1 MNVILVAFVRG
12 LSFKDYIFTFVFI
25 EGFVAC
31 FPVVISISCVFGIIR
46 VVDIY
51 VVSCAHVDNA
61 VGNGVIKLNKS
72 GNAVC
77 RLSDC
82 VFYAVKMLLQ
92 LHCNF
97 IFDIIDT
104 YVLIG
109 VQNMEK
115 NATIIALSG
124 KGGVGKTSISAA
136 IVKLLVQNFP
146 DKKILAIDADP
157 AVGLS
162 TALGIDVKMTID
174 DIRKEIVETVEDGQT
189 KAAIELLGDA
199 RYKIFDALVET
210 DGFAFIAVGRPES
223 AGCYCKIN
231 TYLKEVISILSSDFD
246 YVVIDGEAGIEQINR
261 RVMEKVTH
269 LLLITDASKKG
280 TQVIS
285 TIKSVADELVMYKKI
300 GAIVNRIPDD
310 SVIEHINTNGIP
322 VLSYIPT
329 DSNLAIYDIE
339 GKNITRLPDD
349 SNVVEGARKALVEM
363 EILK

>member
-1 MNVILVAFVRG
+1 M
-12 LSFKDYIFTFVFI
+12 K
-25 EGFVAC
+25 E
-31 FPVVISISCVFGIIR
+31 
-46 VVDIY
+46 
-51 VVSCAHVDNA
+51 
-61 VGNGVIKLNKS
+61 
-72 GNAVC
+72 
-77 RLSDC
+77 
-82 VFYAVKMLLQ
+82 
-92 LHCNF
+92 
-97 IFDIIDT
+97 
-104 YVLIG
+104 
-109 VQNMEK
+109 

-136 IVKLLVQNFP
+136 IVKLLVDAYP

-189 KAAIELLGDA
+189 RAAIELLGDA

-231 TYLKEVISILSSDFD
+231 TYLKEVISILSNEFD

-261 RVMEKVTH
+261 RVMEKVSH

-300 GAIVNRIPDD
+300 GAIVNRIPDE
-310 SVIEHINTNGIP
+310 SVIPYIDTNGIP

-339 GKNITRLPDD
+339 GRNITKLPDD

>member
-1 MNVILVAFVRG
+1 MLESVRMA
-12 LSFKDYIFTFVFI
+12 K
-25 EGFVAC
+25 
-31 FPVVISISCVFGIIR
+31 
-46 VVDIY
+46 
-51 VVSCAHVDNA
+51 
-61 VGNGVIKLNKS
+61 
-72 GNAVC
+72 
-77 RLSDC
+77 
-82 VFYAVKMLLQ
+82 
-92 LHCNF
+92 
-97 IFDIIDT
+97 
-104 YVLIG
+104 
-109 VQNMEK
+109 
-115 NATIIALSG
+115 IIAVAG

-136 IVKLLVQNFP
+136 IVKLLVQKYP

-231 TYLKEVISILSSDFD
+231 SYLKEVISLISNDFD

-269 LLLITDASKKG
+269 LLLVSDASKKG

-285 TIKSVADELVMYKKI
+285 TIKSVADELVMYEKI
-300 GAIVNRIPDD
+300 GVIINRLPDE
-310 SVIEHINTNGIP
+310 SVIPYINTNGIP
-322 VLSYIPT
+322 VLSYIQN
-329 DSNLAIYDIE
+329 DSNLAVFDIE
-339 GKNITRLPDD
+339 GKNITTLPDD
-349 SNVVEGARKALVEM
+349 SNIVKGVKEALEK
-363 EILK
+363 IDII